1 MSGLADDIVPKL
13 PHGVKF
19 REDRTR
25 GGFILVGPERI
36 FNADGVSTE
45 ILKRVDGQTSLAGI
59 VASLAEVFAAAPDTI
74 RPDVEAFLGDL
85 ADKQMVTL

>member
-1 MSGLADDIVPKL
+1 MSGLADDTVPKL

-19 REDRTR
+19 REDKAR
-25 GGFILVGPERI
+25 GGFILIGPERI

-45 ILKRVDGQTSLAGI
+45 ILKRVDGHTSIAGI
-59 VASLAEVFAAAPDTI
+59 VASLADVFAAEPATI
-74 RPDVEAFLGDL
+74 RPDVESFLADL

>member
-1 MSGLADDIVPKL
+1 MTAIADTTVPKL

-19 REDRTR
+19 REDKAR

-36 FNADGVSTE
+36 FNADDVATE
-45 ILKRVDGQTSLAGI
+45 ILKRIDGKTDFAG
-59 VASLAEVFAAAPDTI
+59 LLRQLTEVFTADEATI
-74 RPDVEAFLGDL
+74 RPDVESFLLDL